1 MPDPEDEKK
10 GEEATAAPP
19 NPADPLPV
27 DAPQPEIAAD
37 APKPEAESP
46 SAA

>member
-10 GEEATAAPP
+10 GEEAAVTPPAASE
-19 NPADPLPV
+19 PLPV
-27 DAPQPEIAAD
+27 DAPQPEVVAD